1 MAKQTGLMK
10 YSGTMGG
17 VRHFKIKGLQG
28 DFAGLVGGPSGEQI
42 NSAPEFERTRENMN
56 EFGGCATAGKSIRV
70 GLSQIIKQMSDPQMT
85 GRLTA
90 VMKKINLEDG
100 TEARGYRAILISQQ
114 RQYLK
119 GFAFDKSV
127 SLDGIF
133 IAPYTITNTVPRD
146 AATLT
151 VPAFN
156 PANLINA
163 PAGAT
168 HFRLLVALAAVS
180 DFAYNDTTG
189 VYEPIDTANNELS
202 AVAYS
207 GYIDLFAPVA
217 TSTVVTSTLPGT
229 PTLTADASVV
239 FCVGIEFY
247 QAVGPNYYLFN
258 SGNALKI
265 VDIF

>member
-17 VRHFKIKGLQG
+17 VRHFKIKGLTG

-42 NSAPEFERTRENMN
+42 ATAPEFVRTRENMN
-56 EFGGCATAGKSIRV
+56 EFGGCATIGKSIRT
-70 GLSQIIKQMSDPQMT
+70 GLSQVIKQMSDPQMT

-90 VMKKINLEDG
+90 IMKKINLEDG
-100 TEARGYRAILISQQ
+100 TEARGYRAILVSQQ
-114 RQYLK
+114 KQYLK
-119 GFAFDKSV
+119 GFAFDKNV
-127 SLDGIF
+127 NLDSLF
-133 IAPYTITNTVPRD
+133 VAPYTIANTAARD

-168 HFRLLVALAAVS
+168 HFRLLVALASIS
-180 DFAYNDTTG
+180 DFAYNSTTG
-189 VYEPIDTANNELS
+189 VYEPIDAANNELS
-202 AVAYS
+202 NVSYS
-207 GYIDLFAPVA
+207 GYLDLFAPVA
-217 TSTVVTSTLPGT
+217 TPTIVTATLPGT

-239 FCVGIEFY
+239 FCIGIEFF
-247 QAVGPNYYLFN
+247 QEVGTNYYLFN